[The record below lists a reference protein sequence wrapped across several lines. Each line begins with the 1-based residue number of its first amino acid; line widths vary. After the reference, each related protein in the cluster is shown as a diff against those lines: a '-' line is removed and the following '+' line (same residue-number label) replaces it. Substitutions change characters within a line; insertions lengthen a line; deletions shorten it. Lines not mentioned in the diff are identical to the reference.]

1 MSFRNVVSFMAS
13 SLLAFSLA
21 ACSNSEPAPK
31 EETKPEEKTVTK
43 VLVPSG
49 AAALG
54 MLGVFDNDAY
64 DVEVVDGT
72 DVLTAEL
79 AKKDSDY
86 DVIVAPVN
94 LGVKV
99 YSQTETYKLNGILT
113 WGNLYLVGEE
123 DNQWESPEA
132 SIAAFGEN
140 AVPGLVYSTLFKEQ
154 ADKTVYYPSVAEAQQ
169 SLLAGKENVALLAQ
183 PAAAAAIAKGKEQG
197 KEYEIIADLQTM
209 WQNEQNTQEKGYP
222 QAAVFTKEGFED
234 ETFIKDVTSFID
246 DNNDEA
252 KEEKIDKVGP
262 EKLGVPNAQMAVNT
276 WKAQNIHYKKASQC
290 QKDIETFLSVFD
302 IKLPEGII
310 AE

>member
-1 MSFRNVVSFMAS
+1 MSFRNVVSILAS
-13 SLLAFSLA
+13 GLLTLSLA
-21 ACSNSEPAPK
+21 ACSNTNTEPK

-54 MLGVFDNDAY
+54 MLGVFDNEAY
-64 DVEVVDGT
+64 EVEVVDGT
-72 DVLTAEL
+72 DVLSAEL

-123 DNQWESPEA
+123 DNQWENA
-132 SIAAFGEN
+132 DTKIAAFGEN
-140 AVPGLVYSTLFKEQ
+140 AVPGLVYNTLFKDE
-154 ADKTVYYPSVAEAQQ
+154 ADKTVFYPSVAEAQQ
-169 SLLAGKENVALLAQ
+169 SLLAEKENVALLAQ

-197 KEYEIIADLQTM
+197 KEYKIIADLQSL
-209 WQNEQNTQEKGYP
+209 WQEKQDTQEKGYP
-222 QAAVFTKEGFED
+222 QAAIFTKEGFDD
-234 ETFIKDVTSFID
+234 ETFIQDVTSFID
-246 DNNDEA
+246 DDNDEV

-262 EKLGVPNAQMAVNT
+262 ETLGVPNAAMAVNT
-276 WKAQNIHYKKASQC
+276 WKAQNIHYKKAAQC
-290 QKDIETFLSVFD
+290 REDIETFLGVFD
-302 IKLPEGII
+302 IKLPEGVI